1 MVEGSLANYENLDN
15 HQMGVHDYFKYV
27 KYGFSRATDIAS
39 NHIRRGRMSR
49 DDGMALIKRHDG
61 NFPWGYLGKP
71 LADILGEFDMTV
83 DEFERVCDRWT
94 NKKLFKTDQNGQLVK
109 DRDRNLTKQF
119 DDNV

>member
-1 MVEGSLANYENLDN
+1 
-15 HQMGVHDYFKYV
+15 
-27 KYGFSRATDIAS
+27 
-39 NHIRRGRMSR
+39 
-49 DDGMALIKRHDG
+49 
-61 NFPWGYLGKP
+61 
-71 LADILGEFDMTV
+71 V